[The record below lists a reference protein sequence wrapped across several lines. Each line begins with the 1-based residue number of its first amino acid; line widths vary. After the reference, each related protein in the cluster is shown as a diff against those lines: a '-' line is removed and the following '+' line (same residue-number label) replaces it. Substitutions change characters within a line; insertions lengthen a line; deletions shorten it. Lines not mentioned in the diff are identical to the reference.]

1 MVADGYRNGFIDR
14 PSGVCRTV
22 TYNGGEPNYSAV
34 ITNQNFSTDTNA
46 TASVMLPDMS
56 PYTMLVEFIAI
67 ANTKNVIANT
77 KNDKRGPQ
85 L

>member
-1 MVADGYRNGFIDR
+1 MVADGYRNGIIDR

-46 TASVMLPDMS
+46 TASVMLPVMS
-56 PYTMLVEFIAI
+56 PYTVLIAI